1 MTKASR
7 PEITGGII
15 GDLTALASQEK
26 PKHLGRGYA
35 QEENMS
41 GFEELRIIGNYRCSR
56 PGGGCKLPL
65 TRRRNVLI

>member
-1 MTKASR
+1 MSTLDVSLGRLAQDHLLAMTKASR

-35 QEENMS
+35 QDENMS
-41 GFEELRIIGNYRCSR
+41 GFEELRIIRHYQG
-56 PGGGCKLPL
+56 L
-65 TRRRNVLI
+65 